1 MSEHENEKNEVLKE
15 SILHS
20 SMKESKENLYIVR
33 KFVVAN
39 SAIDAIKKE
48 KTTPVHDVW
57 VEESHQKMFIERHW
71 NNTFKK

>member
-1 MSEHENEKNEVLKE
+1 
-15 SILHS
+15 
-20 SMKESKENLYIVR
+20 MKESKENLYIVR

-39 SAIDAIKKE
+39 SAVDAIKKE